1 MKHRVD
7 EQGFIIDSFSN
18 DYPHFQED
26 WLLIETKITESFIK
40 PKWNGT
46 RWIEG
51 ATPEEIIQE
60 KREKAIQIDLE
71 YTERISGLMM
81 KHNDKFIQGILNNNP
96 YIIPQDVLDERER
109 LRNECNQIILELGI
123 EDFTYRQSNLQ
134 LKTL

>member
-1 MKHRVD
+1 MYTRSLLTNKLYFNNVEILQD
-7 EQGFIIDSFSN
+7 DTTQL
-18 DYPHFQED
+18 FQNY
-26 WLLIETKITESFIK
+26 LTYIQAGGIVTEVES
-40 PKWNGT
+40 T
-46 RWIEG
+46 L
-51 ATPEEIIQE
+51 EEISQE

-71 YTERISGLMM
+71 YTERISDLMM

-123 EDFTYRQSNLQ
+123 EDFTYRQLNLQ